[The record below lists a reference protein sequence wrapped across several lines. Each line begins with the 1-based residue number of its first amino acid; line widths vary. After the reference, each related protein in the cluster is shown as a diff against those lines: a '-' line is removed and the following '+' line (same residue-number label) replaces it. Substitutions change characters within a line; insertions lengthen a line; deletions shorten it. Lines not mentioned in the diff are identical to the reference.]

1 MTALEKEREIV
12 YKQER
17 AKLLEILLKKANVSR
32 RELNEFLTQEWIVN
46 HVKLLTPDEKKQ
58 FKVLVI

>member
-1 MTALEKEREIV
+1 MTALEKEREIA
-12 YKQER
+12 YKHEK
-17 AKLLEILLKKANVSR
+17 AKLLEILLKKANVSH

-46 HVKLLTPDEKKQ
+46 HVNLLTPDEKKQ